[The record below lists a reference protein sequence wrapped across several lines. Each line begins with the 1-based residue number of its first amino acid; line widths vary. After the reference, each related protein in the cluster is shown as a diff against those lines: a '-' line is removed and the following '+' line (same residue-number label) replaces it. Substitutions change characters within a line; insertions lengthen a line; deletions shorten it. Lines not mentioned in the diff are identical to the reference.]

1 MCCTGK
7 CEFENGMGIC
17 TILNFN
23 EFWNRYKYPACLVGG
38 IAFSKQE
45 QEFIHMHYDL
55 LKEIQEKYYSE
66 LR

>member
-1 MCCTGK
+1 MCYTGK

-38 IAFSKQE
+38 IPSCKE
-45 QEFIHMHYDL
+45 EWEFIQTHTDL